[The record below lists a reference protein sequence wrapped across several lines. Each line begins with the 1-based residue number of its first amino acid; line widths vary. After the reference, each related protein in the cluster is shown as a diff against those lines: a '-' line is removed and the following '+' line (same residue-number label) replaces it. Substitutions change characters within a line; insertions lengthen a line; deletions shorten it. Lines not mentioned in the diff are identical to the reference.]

1 MRRKKMTS
9 INVDTILSD
18 EELIQGSDEWFAA
31 RMGKITASRLGDIM
45 RKTRYGES
53 TYKAKVRLEL
63 AIERI
68 TGKSA
73 SSVVMNKAM
82 YDGVEREPDARKLF
96 EAVTQ
101 KEVALCGSFDH
112 PTIPNTSASP
122 DGLLRG
128 ENACLELKCPTHAT
142 HAKNLMSDTMDKRY
156 LYQVQHQI
164 QCTESDYAYFASYH
178 PDFPPE
184 LRLKWV
190 RVEKDDSVIKSL
202 EEEIRAFDISIEDL
216 IIKIKDGG
224 NKNG

>member
-1 MRRKKMTS
+1 MTS
-9 INVDTILSD
+9 INIDTIRPD
-18 EELIQGSDEWFAA
+18 VDMIQGSEEWFAV
-31 RMGKITASRLGDIM
+31 RRGKITASRLGDIM
-45 RKTRYGES
+45 RKTKWGES
-53 TYKAKVRLEL
+53 TYKSKVRLEL

-73 SSVVMNKAM
+73 SSVVMNQAM
-82 YDGVEREPDARKLF
+82 RDGVEREPDARALF
-96 EAVTQ
+96 EAITG

-112 PTIPNTSASP
+112 PTIVNTSASP

-142 HAKNLMSDTMDKRY
+142 HAKNLMSDTMPKNY
-156 LYQVQHQI
+156 IFQVQHQI

-190 RVEKDDSVIKSL
+190 RVEKDDSIIKSL

-216 IIKIKDGG
+216 IIKIQNGG

>member
-1 MRRKKMTS
+1 MTS
-9 INVDTILSD
+9 INIDTIRPD
-18 EELIQGSDEWFAA
+18 VDMIQGSEEWFAV
-31 RMGKITASRLGDIM
+31 RRGKITASRLGDIM
-45 RKTRYGES
+45 RKTKWGES
-53 TYKAKVRLEL
+53 TYKSKVRLEL

-73 SSVVMNKAM
+73 SSVVMNQAM
-82 YDGVEREPDARKLF
+82 RDGVEREPDARTLF
-96 EAVTQ
+96 EAITG

-112 PTIPNTSASP
+112 PTIVNTSASP

-128 ENACLELKCPTHAT
+128 DNACLELKCPTHAT
-142 HAKNLMSDTMDKRY
+142 HAKNLMSDTMPKNY
-156 LYQVQHQI
+156 IFQVQHQI

-190 RVEKDDSVIKSL
+190 RVEKDDSIIKSL

-216 IIKIKDGG
+216 IIKIQNGG

>member
-1 MRRKKMTS
+1 MTS
-9 INVDTILSD
+9 INT
-18 EELIQGSDEWFAA
+18 EELNSTEVIQGSEEWFAV

-45 RKTRYGES
+45 RKTKWGES
-53 TYKAKVRLEL
+53 TYKYKVRLEL
-63 AIERI
+63 AIERL

-82 YDGVEREPDARKLF
+82 YDGVEREPDARLLF
-96 EAVTQ
+96 EAMTG

-112 PTIPNTSASP
+112 PEIVNTSASP
-122 DGLLRG
+122 DGLIRG
-128 ENACLELKCPTHAT
+128 ENAVLEIKCPTHST
-142 HAKNLMSDTMDKRY
+142 HAKNLMSETMPKNY
-156 LYQVQHQI
+156 TYQVQWQI
-164 QCTESDYAYFASYH
+164 ACTESDYAYFASYH

-190 RVEKDDSVIKSL
+190 RVEKDDSIIKSL

>member
-1 MRRKKMTS
+1 MS
-9 INVDTILSD
+9 N
-18 EELIQGSDEWFAA
+18 EQLIQGSDEWFKV
-31 RMGKITASRLGDIM
+31 RMGKITASKLSDLM
-45 RKTRYGES
+45 KKTKYGES
-53 TYKAKVRLEL
+53 TYKTRLRMEL

-73 SSVVMNKAM
+73 SPNFMNQAM
-82 YDGVEREPDARKLF
+82 HDGVEREPDARTLF
-96 EAVTQ
+96 EAITG

-112 PTIPNTSASP
+112 PTIVNTSASP

-142 HAKNLMSDTMDKRY
+142 HAKNLMSDTMPKNY
-156 LYQVQHQI
+156 IFQVQHQI

-190 RVEKDDSVIKSL
+190 RVEKDDSIIKSL

-216 IIKIKDGG
+216 IIKIQNGG